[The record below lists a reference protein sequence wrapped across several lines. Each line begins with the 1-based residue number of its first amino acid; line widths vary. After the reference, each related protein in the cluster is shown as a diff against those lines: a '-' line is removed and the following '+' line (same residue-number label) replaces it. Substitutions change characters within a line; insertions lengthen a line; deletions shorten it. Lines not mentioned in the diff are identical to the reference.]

1 MTTVTAGSRSGT
13 TPAPSAATTESGDT
27 TGFVTRPRRR
37 QLGRSR
43 EVPFGKL
50 LGVALLLAFWSLGAY
65 LGWFDPRKLSAPWT
79 IVSTG
84 WDLLVDGPLID
95 NTLVSLRRAG
105 LGIVFGLTLGTILAV
120 LAGLSRL
127 GEATVDGLVQLKRSI
142 PTLGLIPLLI
152 LWLGIGEGFKVII
165 ITLGVLVSIYVP
177 THSALIGIDRRLV
190 ELSEMQ
196 NVSRPAFIRNVVLP
210 GSLPG
215 WFLGLR
221 LAVTGAWLSLIV
233 VESVNATDGLGKMM
247 QNAQYY
253 GQSDV
258 IMVGLLVYAVFG
270 LTADSLIRIAERKVL
285 SWRQSLVD

>member
-1 MTTVTAGSRSGT
+1 MTTLLPRSRVRAPAPKHSGT
-13 TPAPSAATTESGDT
+13 DDQRQ
-27 TGFVTRPRRR
+27 GFVARPARK
-37 QLGRSR
+37 QLGRRR
-43 EVPFGKL
+43 EVPFGRL
-50 LGVALLLAFWSLGAY
+50 LGVALLLAFWSIGAH

-84 WDLLVDGPLID
+84 WDLLVNGALFD
-95 NTLVSLRRAG
+95 NTVVSLRRAG
-105 LGIVFGLTLGTILAV
+105 IGIAAGVFLGTVLAV

-177 THSALIGIDRRLV
+177 THAALIGIDRRLV
-190 ELSEMQ
+190 ELSEIQ
-196 NVSRPAFIRNVVLP
+196 DVSRVSFIRNVVLP

-233 VESVNATDGLGKMM
+233 VESVNATHGLGKMM

>member
-1 MTTVTAGSRSGT
+1 MR
-13 TPAPSAATTESGDT
+13 
-27 TGFVTRPRRR
+27 
-37 QLGRSR
+37 
-43 EVPFGKL
+43 
-50 LGVALLLAFWSLGAY
+50 
-65 LGWFDPRKLSAPWT
+65 
-79 IVSTG
+79 
-84 WDLLVDGPLID
+84 
-95 NTLVSLRRAG
+95 
-105 LGIVFGLTLGTILAV
+105 
-120 LAGLSRL
+120 
-127 GEATVDGLVQLKRSI
+127 
-142 PTLGLIPLLI
+142 
-152 LWLGIGEGFKVII
+152 FKVII

-177 THSALIGIDRRLV
+177 TLALIGIDRRLV